1 TTTYC
6 QGVLIMANANTTVLE
21 LLGKQVSFVYVLKS
35 DSDEYSFTCSGVVT
49 DVIISLN
56 SELQLSV
63 DNGDFYIYSDLKD
76 FSIKSE

>member
-1 TTTYC
+1 
-6 QGVLIMANANTTVLE
+6 MANANTTVLE

-56 SELQLSV
+56 SEPQLSV

-76 FSIKSE
+76 FFIKSE

>member
-1 TTTYC
+1 
-6 QGVLIMANANTTVLE
+6 MANANTTVLE

-35 DSDEYSFTCSGVVT
+35 DSDEYSLTCSGVVT